1 MAAEAALKAVAA
13 LAALAFA
20 APASA
25 QDADAVLKKL
35 IDGPKAPFE
44 GRVLST
50 HWAGAKA
57 GAASEYE
64 IRFSP
69 PDRWRRDYLGG
80 DGKPRAIVVSD
91 GDKETVLLVSR
102 GKALVGDAPRSLE
115 KVMGAEREEALLR
128 SNYTISVTGKETV
141 AGRTGV
147 ALELV
152 PLEAGKPQQ
161 RLVIDEPTG
170 AVLANRRHLPGG
182 RLAASATYVRFSA
195 KEQDE
200 DMFRAPT
207 SSKPVEHSIDPD
219 FMTMDAMSKE
229 LGRKV
234 ELPEK
239 LSAGFEF
246 ESGDVLKVGKTKV
259 AHARYTDGLAVVSI
273 FELDKPVRAADVKR
287 LNGSGGGGHSSGV
300 TLSGPANAV
309 RSSHG
314 TRHVVLLSDV
324 SRALLERIAAEL
336 RKAPPR

>member
-13 LAALAFA
+13 LAAFALA
-20 APASA
+20 APAGA
-25 QDADAVLKKL
+25 QDADAVLRKL
-35 IDGPKAPFE
+35 IDGPRAPFE

-57 GAASEYE
+57 GASSEYE

-69 PDRWRRDYLGG
+69 PDRWRREYLGG

-91 GDKETVLLVSR
+91 GDKETVLLVST
-102 GKALVGDAPRSLE
+102 GKVLVGDAPRSLE

-128 SNYTISVTGKETV
+128 SNYTISASGRETV
-141 AGRTGV
+141 AGRQGV
-147 ALELV
+147 VLELT
-152 PLEAGKPQQ
+152 PTEAGKPLQ
-161 RLVIDEPTG
+161 RIVIDEPTG
-170 AVLANRRHLPGG
+170 AVLSNRRHLPGG

-195 KEQDE
+195 KDQDE
-200 DMFRAPT
+200 EQFQAPT
-207 SSKPVEHSIDPD
+207 SSRPVEHAIDPD

-229 LGRKV
+229 LGRKF
-234 ELPEK
+234 EFPEK

-246 ESGDVLKVGKTKV
+246 ESGDVLKVGKSKI

-287 LNGSGGGGHSSGV
+287 LNGSGGAGHASGV
-300 TLSGPANAV
+300 TLSGPANAA
-309 RSSHG
+309 RSTHG

-324 SRALLERIAAEL
+324 SRALLEKLAAEL
-336 RKAPPR
+336 RARK